1 MREDLKNLED
11 KFGKEYI
18 DALYS
23 VLNIREDRLNQYGNT
38 YLDDDYLFLY
48 YQVLNKMK
56 RFSLQLDRES
66 GVEKIKDLSVA
77 LDSAIDCANYA
88 IFIVA
93 KILKNTDE

>member
-18 DALYS
+18 DALYI

-77 LDSAIDCANYA
+77 LDSSIDCVNYA